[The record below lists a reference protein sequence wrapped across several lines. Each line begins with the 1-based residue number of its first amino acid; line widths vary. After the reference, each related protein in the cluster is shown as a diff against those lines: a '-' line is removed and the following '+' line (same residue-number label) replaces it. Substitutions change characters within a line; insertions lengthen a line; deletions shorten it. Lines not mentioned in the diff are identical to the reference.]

1 MIDRDVI
8 KSLIAAGQIR
18 DIFIRHLGWDSPR
31 VDDISLVVKWDDS
44 EYIVAVKIIAHKRSF
59 AVCEAVFNDTP
70 IPPKYVREKLQREL
84 LKHHHEHLLVL
95 RDSDNT
101 QIWKVLIKHTDKP
114 MQMVE
119 VLHRHQQSPDF
130 LLSKL
135 DGLIFSLAE
144 EGALNITDVVDRVDE
159 TFARNAVSVTK
170 KFYEQF
176 RKNLREFQEF
186 IDGLSSQVNK
196 EQYAALMLNRLM
208 FIYFIQNKE
217 FLDGDRHYL
226 KNRLKAH
233 MAAADKQRRDNPKT
247 PAKTFYNSFYRHF
260 LITLFHSGLGASPNS
275 ELRTAAVQKQIG
287 KVPYLNGGLFDVHE
301 LEKQYGADI
310 DIDDSAFKKLFDFFD
325 TYNWHLDNRATASGN
340 DINPDVI
347 GYIFE
352 KYINDRAKMGAYYT
366 QEDITGYIARN
377 TILPHL
383 LRRAKDGCKEAFDRT
398 NGTIWK
404 LLRENPDDYIYD
416 AVQKGG
422 DLSDADLPAHIR
434 LGLDVDAP
442 NLLQRRARWN
452 TAADDSWALPTE
464 TWRECLTR
472 RERYL
477 ALKTKI
483 ANGDIADIADLT
495 TYNLNIERLVFD
507 ALKQHEGTDF
517 ISAFFAA
524 IAGRQNIEGKNIK
537 ERRGISV
544 LDPACGSGAFLFAA
558 LNVLEP
564 LYMVCISRMEE
575 FVGEDDALRQSG
587 KRKNARKH
595 VYFRQILEDIDKHAN
610 REYWIYRSIILGN
623 LFGVDIMPE
632 ATEVAKLR
640 LFLKLAA
647 VAEKDDNKPN
657 MGLEP
662 LPDIDFNI
670 RAGNSL
676 VGFVNTADFEKKSGM
691 VLSLQGG
698 RTEILITMG
707 IVNMAYR
714 RFMDSQTVSN
724 INSTEFKS
732 AKLNLQVEL
741 NKLNNKL
748 NEYLAT
754 NYVRHYINELPSE
767 EFREWQNSYKPFHW
781 LSSFYNI
788 VENGGFDVIIGNPP
802 YVGYSAKQ
810 KKEYAIKEY
819 KTESCG
825 DLYAFFVERAK
836 TLISK
841 SSHMGMIVP
850 VAGFA
855 TDRMEPLMKELT
867 VNNKV
872 LYLSSYAIRPS
883 KLFTGAEQRLAI
895 YLHLP
900 QNGKTKTTNYMKWNS
915 QYRNCLLKTLNYT
928 DSAEL
933 KTLSTIP
940 KFSDKLDNEIMAK
953 IINNKPLS
961 SFLQKKE
968 SDHIYI
974 HNAPG
979 YWIRSTNF
987 IPYFWNER
995 DGEKQS
1001 EHVKILYV
1009 NKLDN
1014 VSNSLCALINSS
1026 LFYWWFTVMSN
1037 CRDLTSREIKNFPID
1052 LSVFRN
1058 DNKNINLLIEQLM
1071 ENYRNNA
1078 SRRETCYKAT
1088 GKVIY
1093 DEFRPKYGKEIIDKI
1108 DKLLA
1113 KHYGFTDEELE
1124 YIINYD
1130 YKYRMGGADE

>member
-18 DIFIRHLGWDSPR
+18 DIFIRHLGWDAPR

-101 QIWKVLIKHTDKP
+101 QIWKVLIKHPDKP

-260 LITLFHSGLGASPNS
+260 LITLFHSGLGASPKS

-416 AVQKGG
+416 AVRKGG

-558 LNVLEP
+558 LSVLEP
-564 LYMVCISRMEE
+564 LYMVCISQMEE

-676 VGFVNTADFEKKSGM
+676 VGFAGEKDFLDKSGK
-691 VLSLQGG
+691 VLNLSGDMINQIK
-698 RTEILITMG
+698 TQAQ
-707 IVNMAYR
+707 IVGAAYH
-714 RFMDSQTVSN
+714 RFADSQTVSD
-724 INSTEFKS
+724 INTPKFKNCK
-732 AKLNLQVEL
+732 ADLQKKLTEL
-741 NKLNNKL
+741 NSRLDK
-748 NEYLAT
+748 YLAHS
-754 NYVRHYINELPSE
+754 YGCEKDEKFINWKESH
-767 EFREWQNSYKPFHW
+767 QPFHW
-781 LSSFYNI
+781 FSEFYGI
-788 VENGGFDVIIGNPP
+788 MKNGGFDAIVGNPP
-802 YVGYSAKQ
+802 YVKASSVGYKIIDSIECPDVYGHITFKSLELLAKNGNMGFIVMHNLGFGIKFNQVRENIKKHSQ
-810 KKEYAIKEY
+810 KSWFSFYGRI
-819 KTESCG
+819 
-825 DLYAFFVERAK
+825 
-836 TLISK
+836 
-841 SSHMGMIVP
+841 
-850 VAGFA
+850 
-855 TDRMEPLMKELT
+855 
-867 VNNKV
+867 
-872 LYLSSYAIRPS
+872 PS
-883 KLFTGAEQRLAI
+883 GLFDANVRV
-895 YLHLP
+895 
-900 QNGKTKTTNYMKWNS
+900 
-915 QYRNCLLKTLNYT
+915 RNC
-928 DSAEL
+928 
-933 KTLSTIP
+933 I
-940 KFSDKLDNEIMAK
+940 
-953 IINNKPLS
+953 
-961 SFLQKKE
+961 
-968 SDHIYI
+968 
-974 HNAPG
+974 
-979 YWIRSTNF
+979 
-987 IPYFWNER
+987 
-995 DGEKQS
+995 
-1001 EHVKILYV
+1001 
-1009 NKLDN
+1009 
-1014 VSNSLCALINSS
+1014 ALIEKGN
-1026 LFYWWFTVMSN
+1026 
-1037 CRDLTSREIKNFPID
+1037 
-1052 LSVFRN
+1052 
-1058 DNKNINLLIEQLM
+1058 NKNISYTTRLHRWNSIARKHLFQNMAYTAFCVDNNIPMFNSDILVPLQSTKNAKLIKHCISSIGKSLYFRQSCYNFISISPQLPPCYDISENSVSPTGCVGLTFSDEKLYNLIVLFIAGRMCFSHWL
-1071 ENYRNNA
+1071 
-1078 SRRETCYKAT
+1078 TH
-1088 GKVIY
+1088 G
-1093 DEFRPKYGKEIIDKI
+1093 DDFRIAVPNIIDFSFPVSVMDNVDDMKI
-1108 DKLLA
+1108 LENIFNNWSNKLSETLQFKKNANKMIGSYNTSKLWHITDKSDLIFLKYMTKYPDKTLDA
-1113 KHYGFTDEELE
+1113 ITTHIAQTVKTPLNIENIDE
-1124 YIINYD
+1124 
-1130 YKYRMGGADE
+1130 DE